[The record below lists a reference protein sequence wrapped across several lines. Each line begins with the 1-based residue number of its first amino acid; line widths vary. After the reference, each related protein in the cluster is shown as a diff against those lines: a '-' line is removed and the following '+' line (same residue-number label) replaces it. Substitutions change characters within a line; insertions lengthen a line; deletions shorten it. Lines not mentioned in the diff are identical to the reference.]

1 MMNFSPFSHSLWSPK
16 TSHLNWKQQPPDNC
30 LKKKRTSVTDFQHS
44 HLSRYFKK
52 INSSNKHKQASKQT
66 DRQTAM
72 VLNDDDYT
80 FSDDDMAAGGYEYYE
95 ITTKDPGPLL
105 LLGTVT
111 ISILL
116 YCLLP
121 FMVACGKRR
130 ERRRL
135 QRSNNNNN
143 NQLQVQGKNNL
154 TSSSCRAAAEVHPM
168 MISDAV
174 SSIDGDGSRY
184 EHQEIST
191 SSPPPPTPTAQ
202 HKTKRNRRTA
212 RGVRVFFVLF
222 IRLYKLRFW
231 MD

>member
-1 MMNFSPFSHSLWSPK
+1 
-16 TSHLNWKQQPPDNC
+16 
-30 LKKKRTSVTDFQHS
+30 
-44 HLSRYFKK
+44 
-52 INSSNKHKQASKQT
+52 
-66 DRQTAM
+66 M

-80 FSDDDMAAGGYEYYE
+80 VSDDDMAAGGYEYYE

-135 QRSNNNNN
+135 QRSNNNN
-143 NQLQVQGKNNL
+143 QLQVQGKNNL
-154 TSSSCRAAAEVHPM
+154 TSSSSCRAAAEVHPM